1 MKYISTPIEQ
11 NTKLPSVA
19 AKGLIPAMAGTLR
32 DLMALMSAVLMA
44 TVIVILAVWM
54 AGMQFNGFLAASSWA
69 LGFSFLAMAIDR
81 GGRLAFLQ
89 VVTGGSLLTLAFL
102 QNSISPDFG
111 ILAGIL
117 VAVWVAVALYRRLSV
132 QVW

>member
-1 MKYISTPIEQ
+1 MKYISPTIEQ

-19 AKGLIPAMAGTLR
+19 ENGLIPAMAGTLR
-32 DLMALMSAVLMA
+32 DLIALISAVLIA
-44 TVIVILAVWM
+44 TVIIILAIWM

-69 LGFSFLAMAIDR
+69 IGFVFLAMAIDSY
-81 GGRLAFLQ
+81 GRLAFLQ
-89 VVTGGSLLTLAFL
+89 VVTGGSLFTLAFL

-117 VAVWVAVALYRRLSV
+117 VAVWVTIALYRRLSV
-132 QVW
+132 QVR